1 MYRIISL
8 WGLVC
13 CLGLAAC
20 QERPE
25 GCTDPRAVNFDP
37 EADVLSDA
45 GCNYY
50 QLEIAWQHYSQNAPN
65 DTLKMGNWLTD
76 NAGEFFFLE
85 RCNWLGSEVRLQ
97 AVGRTAVSTSPKTI
111 LLYKNNGTATEV
123 EDNFFVMAL
132 DNFTDNAAGWS
143 ELGDFD
149 QLYFQLGIDADLQ
162 AVNPSRTP
170 VNAHPLSATA
180 VPYLYDSTQTAFSSL
195 ELVAV
200 QPNNNNNR
208 IEIRLA
214 DIFNFAF
221 PYGVQVVDG
230 ENVPIRIRLNY
241 DVLFG
246 GVSFSNDS
254 VATIQD
260 KLRQN
265 IPLAFSVY

>member
-1 MYRIISL
+1 MYRII
-8 WGLVC
+8 GLLALAC

-25 GCTDPRAVNFDP
+25 GCTDPRAINFDP
-37 EADVLSDA
+37 EADVLSDV
-45 GCNYY
+45 GCTYY

-65 DTLKMGNWLTD
+65 DTLKMGNWLLD

-85 RCNWLGSEVRLQ
+85 RCNWLGSGVRLQ
-97 AVGRTAVSTSPKTI
+97 AVGNNTASASPDNI
-111 LLYKNNGTATEV
+111 LLYKNDGTATEV
-123 EDNFFVMAL
+123 EDNFFLMAL
-132 DNFTDNAAGWS
+132 DNFQTEAVGWP

-149 QLYFQLGIDADLQ
+149 QLYFQVGIDANLQ

-170 VNAHPLSATA
+170 TQAHPLSATA

-195 ELVAV
+195 ELVAI
-200 QPNNNNNR
+200 QPNNNNHR

-214 DIFNFAF
+214 DVFNFAF
-221 PYGVQVVDG
+221 PYVVQVVDG

-241 DVLFG
+241 DVLFA

-254 VATIQD
+254 VTMIEN

>member
-1 MYRIISL
+1 
-8 WGLVC
+8 V
-13 CLGLAAC
+13 
-20 QERPE
+20 
-25 GCTDPRAVNFDP
+25 
-37 EADVLSDA
+37 

-65 DTLKMGNWLTD
+65 DTLRMGNWLTD

-85 RCNWLGSEVRLQ
+85 RCNWLGSEVQLQ
-97 AVGRTAVSTSPKTI
+97 AVGRTTVSTSPKNI
-111 LLYKNNGTATEV
+111 LLYKNDGTATEV

-132 DNFTDNAAGWS
+132 DNFTANAAGWS
-143 ELGDFD
+143 ELGDFG
-149 QLYFQLGIDADLQ
+149 QLYFQVGIDANLQ

-214 DIFNFAF
+214 DVFNFAF

-241 DVLFG
+241 DVLFS